1 MLKNS
6 LFLVL
11 LFTSFLFSCSKTENN
26 NEEPWDLVNFSFQV
40 YESQTIDVPQGK
52 INFLLRFFPSG
63 SVTPS
68 FKMYVNS
75 SKLRAEVVSYSNLYY
90 SYNPNSKI
98 MKISGQTDFFN
109 GSIYIDGQ
117 QINMSALP
125 SNVREEILS
134 FDYVQY
140 FLGTYK
146 YQNNKLI
153 SLDDEKP
160 IFIKR

>member
-1 MLKNS
+1 
-6 LFLVL
+6 
-11 LFTSFLFSCSKTENN
+11 
-26 NEEPWDLVNFSFQV
+26 
-40 YESQTIDVPQGK
+40 
-52 INFLLRFFPSG
+52 
-63 SVTPS
+63 
-68 FKMYVNS
+68 
-75 SKLRAEVVSYSNLYY
+75 
-90 SYNPNSKI
+90 

-125 SNVREEILS
+125 LNVREEILS